1 MSKETIIAIAKFQCH
16 YLEQLYNNVPE
27 DKLYERQLQGY
38 NSAGWVMGHL
48 AVEADS
54 VLHHLKIRKLPKL
67 KGWYQWFKNT
77 QGKITTLEG
86 LPGKAELLKEFKEA
100 NTVLIEA
107 YNTLPVGDRNSS
119 HPSIIIGQRLP
130 NLDSWVTH
138 HITTHISIHCG
149 NFAVWKK
156 LVGLNVEGF

>member
-67 KGWYQWFKNT
+67 KGWKNKKIQWTFDNYVNLRHLEVIGIMRSDRIED
-77 QGKITTLEG
+77 GK
-86 LPGKAELLKEFKEA
+86 F
-100 NTVLIEA
+100 
-107 YNTLPVGDRNSS
+107 
-119 HPSIIIGQRLP
+119 
-130 NLDSWVTH
+130 
-138 HITTHISIHCG
+138 ISIKPLSLGIWWRC
-149 NFAVWKK
+149 FRK
-156 LVGLNVEGF
+156 F